1 MIVDTYRDHHTQ
13 GGHCF
18 QPFRAYSW
26 HPFQTWSVHSRH
38 LGRWG
43 WQSVRLDIEE
53 GSIADPGPSSLT
65 LVVPLFNEA
74 HRFPMYAP
82 ELIAFISRYP
92 LGSEIVF
99 VDDGSSDG
107 TVEMVEQFVATHR
120 DVPLRLLCQSHRGKG
135 SAVAAGL
142 MSANSKVACF
152 CDLDLSTPLDDLARI
167 VDTAASA
174 PILAIGSRGVASARI
189 TRHQRRGR
197 EILGRAYNKAIQFSL
212 VPGIVDTQC
221 GAKAALTSV
230 WARVLPHCGE
240 VGFAWDVEI
249 IALARAMGVQVR
261 EIGVE
266 WRHQEGS
273 RVKLL
278 RDGLRMVRAIP
289 RIRRKRS
296 DHIRSRAT
304 LLNEGGEA
312 FDSDNAALLA
322 SSDMTHWWFRSKATF
337 VSLLI
342 RRFAATD
349 GWLVDIGAGP
359 GGVTAMLGWA
369 PDRSVAL
376 ERNIQLVRETKR
388 RNAVQA
394 VVGDA
399 SQLPIA
405 DATANIVCLLD
416 VIEHLSDPVSAI
428 REAARILTSDGRLI
442 INVPAHPRLWSSAD
456 EVLGHAKRYTRK
468 SLSAELEQGGCE
480 IVWSSHVFSW
490 LVVPV
495 WLRRRTRPSGE
506 PQLGLDVSSP
516 VIDRL
521 SMLLTRV
528 EWLVASHIPLV
539 FGTSVLCI
547 AMRADSEEDR
557 GTLESRVS

>member
-1 MIVDTYRDHHTQ
+1 
-13 GGHCF
+13 
-18 QPFRAYSW
+18 
-26 HPFQTWSVHSRH
+26 
-38 LGRWG
+38 
-43 WQSVRLDIEE
+43 
-53 GSIADPGPSSLT
+53 
-65 LVVPLFNEA
+65 
-74 HRFPMYAP
+74 
-82 ELIAFISRYP
+82 
-92 LGSEIVF
+92 
-99 VDDGSSDG
+99 
-107 TVEMVEQFVATHR
+107 
-120 DVPLRLLCQSHRGKG
+120 
-135 SAVAAGL
+135 
-142 MSANSKVACF
+142 MSANSEIACF
-152 CDLDLSTPLDDLARI
+152 CDLDLATPLEDLAR
-167 VDTAASA
+167 SSRRRRA
-174 PILAIGSRGVASARI
+174 PRILAIGSRGVASARI
-189 TRHQRRGR
+189 TRHQNRGR
-197 EILGRAYNKAIQFSL
+197 EDPRPHLQQGHSVLALCRESL
-212 VPGIVDTQC
+212 TPNVEQRLHGHQC
-221 GAKAALTSV
+221 GLGSFQY
-230 WARVLPHCGE
+230 CSE
-240 VGFAWDVEI
+240 EGFAWDVEV

-273 RVKLL
+273 RVKVL
-278 RDGLRMVRAIP
+278 RDGGRMVRAIP
-289 RIRRKRS
+289 RIRHNIN

-304 LLNEGGEA
+304 LSNEGGDA
-312 FDSDNAALLA
+312 FDSENAAFLA
-322 SSDMTHWWFRSKATF
+322 SSDTTHWWFRSKATF

-369 PDRSVAL
+369 PDRRIAL
-376 ERNIQLVRETKR
+376 ERNTQLVQETKR

-399 SQLPIA
+399 VQLPIV

-428 REAARILTSDGRLI
+428 REAARILTKDGRLI

-468 SLSAELEQGGCE
+468 SLSAELEQAGCTL
-480 IVWSSHVFSW
+480 VWSSHVFSW

-516 VIDRL
+516 IDR
-521 SMLLTRV
+521 SHQHVAHPT
-528 EWLVASHIPLV
+528 EWLVASHIPMV

-547 AMRADSEEDR
+547 AKRADRCKEV
-557 GTLESRVS
+557 TQESRGA

>member
-1 MIVDTYRDHHTQ
+1 M
-13 GGHCF
+13 
-18 QPFRAYSW
+18 
-26 HPFQTWSVHSRH
+26 
-38 LGRWG
+38 
-43 WQSVRLDIEE
+43 
-53 GSIADPGPSSLT
+53 
-65 LVVPLFNEA
+65 
-74 HRFPMYAP
+74 
-82 ELIAFISRYP
+82 
-92 LGSEIVF
+92 
-99 VDDGSSDG
+99 
-107 TVEMVEQFVATHR
+107 ATHR
-120 DVPLRLLCQSHRGKG
+120 DVPLRLLRHSHRGKG

-142 MSANSKVACF
+142 TSANSEVACF
-152 CDLDLSTPLDDLARI
+152 CDLDLATPLDDLARI
-167 VDTAASA
+167 VETAASA

-197 EILGRAYNKAIQFSL
+197 EILGRVYNKAIQFSL

-230 WARVLPHCGE
+230 WTRVLPECRE

-289 RIRRKRS
+289 RIRRTRS

-312 FDSDNAALLA
+312 FDSANAALLA

-376 ERNIQLVRETKR
+376 ERNTQLVQETKR

-405 DATANIVCLLD
+405 GETANIVCLLD
-416 VIEHLSDPVSAI
+416 VIEHLSDPVVSYPRGGSDSYQRRKAYHQCTGTSPSLELG
-428 REAARILTSDGRLI
+428 RRGAGARQALHQK
-442 INVPAHPRLWSSAD
+442 VPQCR
-456 EVLGHAKRYTRK
+456 TRAGWVQN
-468 SLSAELEQGGCE
+468 SL
-480 IVWSSHVFSW
+480 VFTCVQ
-490 LVVPV
+490 LA
-495 WLRRRTRPSGE
+495 RRTR
-506 PQLGLDVSSP
+506 L
-516 VIDRL
+516 
-521 SMLLTRV
+521 
-528 EWLVASHIPLV
+528 ASTPYTTIRR
-539 FGTSVLCI
+539 TT
-547 AMRADSEEDR
+547 AR
-557 GTLESRVS
+557 T